1 MKMNRFDVVEL
12 YNGNKATILDVKD
25 KEYYA
30 EIVDREGNTIGYRN
44 ISDAEIKEILISKN
58 KLIK

>member
-1 MKMNRFDVVEL
+1 MQYKLCNA
-12 YNGNKATILDVKD
+12 NIK
-25 KEYYA
+25 
-30 EIVDREGNTIGYRN
+30 IVDGKVKKSEVEIFIFLLKVTIGYRN